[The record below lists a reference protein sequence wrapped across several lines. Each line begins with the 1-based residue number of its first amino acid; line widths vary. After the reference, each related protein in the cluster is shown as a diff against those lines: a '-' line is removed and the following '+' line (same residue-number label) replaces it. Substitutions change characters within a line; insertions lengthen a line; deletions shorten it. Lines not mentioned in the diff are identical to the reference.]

1 MVFILIT
8 SDYKR
13 CVGVGKQINSGII
26 YRSVDNLVILL
37 TLYIA
42 SFYSNSYN
50 TTGYML
56 AGLSAVILF
65 GLVGRFTEIYAS
77 WGGRS
82 FVRDESVRVLGT
94 WLLTFMLLIFI
105 AFTTK
110 STTEFSRI
118 ILMSW
123 LFVTPTLLV
132 LNRYLLRQL
141 FAYLKRLGVNNR
153 RVAIVGMTEHGLQ
166 FAHDLENNPDIGYH
180 IAGFY
185 DQRDQSNYPE
195 EHKKYSKLGNFE
207 QLIKAARS
215 GKWDQ
220 IYVALPLEERQA
232 TITLLEQLSDSVTPV
247 RLIPDYFTSNLLKKK
262 YIELVNTP
270 ILCVHE
276 TSLTEHNVYVKR
288 AEDIFFASLIVL
300 IISPILLGVALA
312 IKLTSRGPVIFKQ
325 KRHGAQGEQFTVW
338 KFRSMTVCEDG
349 DTVKQATKNDCRV
362 TRLGGFL
369 RRTSLDELPQ
379 FFNVLQGHMSIVG
392 PRPHAVAHN
401 EYYSQ
406 HISGY
411 MLRHFIKPGIT
422 GWAQI
427 NGWRGETDQLYKME
441 KRVEYDLEYIRRW
454 SLWMDVKIILLSVFK
469 GFSSKNAY

>member
-1 MVFILIT
+1 
-8 SDYKR
+8 
-13 CVGVGKQINSGII
+13 
-26 YRSVDNLVILL
+26 
-37 TLYIA
+37 
-42 SFYSNSYN
+42 
-50 TTGYML
+50 ML
-56 AGLSAVILF
+56 AGLLAVIVF
-65 GLVGRFTEIYAS
+65 GLVGRFTEIYTS

-82 FVRDESVRVLGT
+82 FVRDESMRVLTT
-94 WLLTFMLLIFI
+94 WLITFMVLIFT
-105 AFTTK
+105 AFASK
-110 STTEFSRI
+110 STTEFSRV
-118 ILMSW
+118 ILISW
-123 LFVTPTLLV
+123 LFVTPTLLI
-132 LNRYLLRQL
+132 LTRHLLRQL
-141 FAYLKRLGVNNR
+141 FAHLKRIGINNR
-153 RVAIVGMTEHGLQ
+153 RIAIVGITEHGLQ
-166 FAHDLENNPDIGYH
+166 FAKDLENNPDVGYN

-185 DQRDQSNYPE
+185 DHSDRVSYPDG
-195 EHKKYSKLGNFE
+195 HAKFSKLGDFT

-220 IYVALPLEERQA
+220 IYVALPLEEKQE
-232 TITLLEQLSDSVTPV
+232 TIALLEQLSDSITPI

-288 AEDIFFASLIVL
+288 AEDICIASLIVL
-300 IISPILLGVALA
+300 IISPVLLGVALA
-312 IKLTSRGPVIFKQ
+312 IKLTSRGSIIFKQ
-325 KRHGAQGEQFTVW
+325 KRHGAQGQEFTVW

-349 DTVKQATKNDCRV
+349 ATIKQACKNDVRV
-362 TRLGGFL
+362 TALGGFL

-392 PRPHAVAHN
+392 PRPHALAHN

-427 NGWRGETDQLYKME
+427 NGWRGETDQMYKME
-441 KRVEYDLEYIRRW
+441 KRLEYDLEYIRRW
-454 SLWMDVKIILLSVFK
+454 SLWMDIKIILLSIFK